1 MRWGSDAPRCLA
13 ISAAAI
19 LAVSA
24 SAQSPDTQ
32 YDPRAVLVEARTEEQ
47 GILEQLAMIDA
58 ELESV
63 LRETLNLREKVDKLD
78 RQRAANMMAVE
89 EAETRLANLE
99 DGVRDQ
105 VRALYR
111 LHRRG
116 PAQLVFGADDPAELR
131 RRRHYL
137 VQLVEADAGRL
148 HEFQTVRDK
157 RKESLDALDADMAR
171 LSKLRATL
179 EIKETELRDQRATRM
194 DFLKKVR
201 ERRGMAMQ
209 AMGEREQARDRFD
222 RTLDARMMP
231 SVPNDAWA
239 GGMGLSGPAVPTAP
253 SQASSFR
260 HAYGRIPWPVR
271 GRLVRR
277 FGPTLDPA
285 TGLQD
290 NNRGIDIAAE
300 FGEPV
305 RGVYRGVVRVAG
317 ALPDLGQTV
326 AIQHGSYTTIY
337 AHLSG
342 VRVEVGDVVNAGE
355 VVGVV
360 GNTGLTA
367 AEGYRLSFEIRYNRS
382 PQDPLPWLQQ

>member
-1 MRWGSDAPRCLA
+1 
-13 ISAAAI
+13 
-19 LAVSA
+19 
-24 SAQSPDTQ
+24 
-32 YDPRAVLVEARTEEQ
+32 
-47 GILEQLAMIDA
+47 
-58 ELESV
+58 
-63 LRETLNLREKVDKLD
+63 
-78 RQRAANMMAVE
+78 MMAVDQ
-89 EAETRLANLE
+89 AETRLGALE
-99 DGVRDQ
+99 NGVRDQ
-105 VRALYR
+105 LRALYR

-131 RRRHYL
+131 RRGHYL

-148 HEFQTVRDK
+148 YEFQTLRDK
-157 RKESLDALDADMAR
+157 RKAALDALDADMAR

-179 EIKETELRDQRATRM
+179 ELKETELRDQRAARM

-209 AMGEREQARDRFD
+209 AMGERELARDRFD
-222 RTLDARMMP
+222 RTLDARM
-231 SVPNDAWA
+231 VPAVPTDAWA

-277 FGPTLDPA
+277 FGPSLDPA
-285 TGLQD
+285 TGLRD

-317 ALPDLGQTV
+317 PLPDLGQTV

-342 VRVEVGDVVNAGE
+342 MRVEVGDVVNAGE

-382 PQDPLPWLQQ
+382 PQDPLAWLQR